1 MTAIT
6 AARADTAPNPLP
18 HSSADSANTHVVERG
33 DTLSAIAERN
43 GVSLQALIKANPQIV
58 NPDLI
63 YPGDALNIPG
73 GAQEQEQAPAAGADA
88 QTSSAAP
95 SAAPTQ
101 SGSAA
106 ATGAYT
112 VKSGDTLWDIAKN
125 NGVPL
130 NKLIAANPQIANP
143 NLIYPGDKIN
153 VPGGGGNGTA
163 GTSGANG
170 TNGTGNGS
178 SPVGA
183 TTGSTAPNG
192 NNAADIARQFLG
204 ENASSLKR
212 SGKLP
217 MNPNVPSDICCAN
230 FVSACL
236 QKAGMLPNN
245 LHTDSVSTLNNT
257 LRQRGWH
264 EVNPANAKPGDV
276 VIIQSHGVSHTVM
289 VESNNN
295 GKLTLIGS
303 NNRNPDG
310 SQRITNGSADWALSH
325 GGVILTPPGK

>member
-1 MTAIT
+1 MTAI
-6 AARADTAPNPLP
+6 AATRAEPAPNPAL
-18 HSSADSANTHVVERG
+18 HSPQDSANTDVVEHG
-33 DTLSAIAERN
+33 DTLSAIAQRN

-58 NPDLI
+58 NPDVI
-63 YPGDALNIPG
+63 YPGDALNIPDG
-73 GAQEQEQAPAAGADA
+73 GEAPSTAAGAQA
-88 QTSSAAP
+88 PSAAP

-101 SGSAA
+101 SGGASANG
-106 ATGAYT
+106 THT

-153 VPGGGGNGTA
+153 VPGNGGNGTP
-163 GTSGANG
+163 G
-170 TNGTGNGS
+170 TNGTSNGS

-183 TTGSTAPNG
+183 TTGSTSPNG
-192 NNAADIARQFLG
+192 NNAADVARQFLG

-217 MNPNVPSDICCAN
+217 MNPNVPSDVCCAN

-236 QKAGMLPNN
+236 QKAGMLPDS
-245 LHTDSVSTLNNT
+245 LHTDSVSTLNST

-276 VIIQSHGVSHTVM
+276 VIIQSNGVSHTVM

-295 GKLTLIGS
+295 GQLTLIGS
-303 NNRNPDG
+303 NNRNADG
-310 SQRITNGSADWALSH
+310 SQRITNGSADWALSN
-325 GGVILTPPGK
+325 GGVILTPP

>member
-1 MTAIT
+1 MTAIA
-6 AARADTAPNPLP
+6 AARADTAPNPSF
-18 HSSADSANTHVVERG
+18 HSSGDSAHTDMVEHG
-33 DTLSAIAERN
+33 DTLSAIAQRN
-43 GVSLQALIKANPQIV
+43 GVSLQALLKANPQIV
-58 NPDLI
+58 NPDVI
-63 YPGDALNIPG
+63 YPGDALNIPDG
-73 GAQEQEQAPAAGADA
+73 EEAPATESGT
-88 QTSSAAP
+88 QTSSASASTP

-101 SGSAA
+101 SGSSSAN
-106 ATGAYT
+106 GAYT
-112 VKSGDTLWDIAKN
+112 VKSGDTLWDVAKN

-143 NLIYPGDKIN
+143 NLIHPGDKIN
-153 VPGGGGNGTA
+153 VPVGGSGNSSTGA
-163 GTSGANG
+163 NDTSG
-170 TNGTGNGS
+170 GS

-183 TTGSTAPNG
+183 TTGSTSPNG

-236 QKAGMLPNN
+236 QKAGMLPNS

-289 VESNNN
+289 VESNHN

-303 NNRNPDG
+303 NNRNADG
-310 SQRITNGSADWALSH
+310 SQRITDGSADWALSH

>member
-1 MTAIT
+1 MTAVT

-63 YPGDALNIPG
+63 YPGDALNVPE
-73 GAQEQEQAPAAGADA
+73 AEEASLTGADA
-88 QTSSAAP
+88 EKPPVPSNAA
-95 SAAPTQ
+95 STQ

-153 VPGGGGNGTA
+153 VPSGGGN

-170 TNGTGNGS
+170 TNGTGNS
-178 SPVGA
+178 TSPMGA
-183 TTGSTAPNG
+183 TASSTAPNG
-192 NNAADIARQFLG
+192 NNAADIAKQFLG

-245 LHTDSVSTLNNT
+245 LHTDSVSTLNDT

-276 VIIQSHGVSHTVM
+276 VMIQSHGVSHTVM

-310 SQRITNGSADWALSH
+310 SQRITNGSADWALSN